1 MDATAITQDDKTSKF
16 FWDTDGSPLG
26 QTQTVTITGTS
37 YTIYGTSLSPLT
49 DKASFELTFAD
60 PCVDTDF
67 VSITEPNQLDGKKTD
82 YFSGNDVV
90 FTYNPPVVMAPS
102 FCLSGNEMVTC
113 NSFTPENSILQCE

>member
-67 VSITEPNQLDGKKTD
+67 VSITEPN
-82 YFSGNDVV
+82 
-90 FTYNPPVVMAPS
+90 
-102 FCLSGNEMVTC
+102 
-113 NSFTPENSILQCE
+113 